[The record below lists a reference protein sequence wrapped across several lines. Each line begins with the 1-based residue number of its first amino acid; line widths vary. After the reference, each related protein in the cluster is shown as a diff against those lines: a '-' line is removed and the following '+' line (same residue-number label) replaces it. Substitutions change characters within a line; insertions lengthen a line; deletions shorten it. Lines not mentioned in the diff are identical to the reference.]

1 MFLQVDGPVLT
12 EVTFQAIWPP
22 VVLRLPRSH
31 TALTSAV
38 TLEIDSRARCTSLL
52 HREFLTLELHFQ
64 RIEDTGSAFGK
75 LSAAELI
82 AERNLTSVVASVA
95 ADDDDEEEEE
105 DGGRKRR
112 VSYVSYPCELFDLD
126 GSYQVLLRSSAGVK
140 AVAVS
145 NVMTLTFSAS
155 YHLSSWSASVFPC
168 RENATLDVL
177 YTHAPCS
184 GVDRFRLYR
193 LVREAP
199 GSAASPLERVYV
211 AEFPTDPDRTVM
223 AFNCSLFQQQ
233 EEEEGEAVGYC
244 FIYVTV
250 SRSGAVVEQKQLCLP
265 SQPGAG
271 TYVAHV
277 SRFSVC
283 FTSTCR
289 DREDSLGT
297 GDGGAQDGHLAFHD
311 SALELRC
318 ACNLCVCVCVCV
330 RVRLCVWQSTSG
342 KVQVSGE
349 TEKPVF

>member
-38 TLEIDSRARCTSLL
+38 TLEIDSRARCASLL

-64 RIEDTGSAFGK
+64 RIEDTGSTFGK
-75 LSAAELI
+75 LSSAELI
-82 AERNLTSVVASVA
+82 SERNLTSVIAVA
-95 ADDDDEEEEE
+95 ADDDDEEEEEE

-155 YHLSSWSASVFPC
+155 YHLSSWRASVFPC
-168 RENATLDVL
+168 RLNATLDVL

-199 GSAASPLERVYV
+199 GSAASPLKRVYV

-233 EEEEGEAVGYC
+233 QEEEEGEAAGYC
-244 FIYVTV
+244 FVYITV

-283 FTSTCR
+283 FHVYR
-289 DREDSLGT
+289 DRKDSLGT
-297 GDGGAQDGHLAFHD
+297 RRRAQDDYFDFHE
-311 SALELRC
+311 SALEFRC
-318 ACNLCVCVCVCV
+318 ACNFCVCACACVF
-330 RVRLCVWQSTSG
+330 
-342 KVQVSGE
+342 
-349 TEKPVF
+349 VFVL

>member
-38 TLEIDSRARCTSLL
+38 TLEIDSRARCASLL

-64 RIEDTGSAFGK
+64 RIEDTGSTFGK

-82 AERNLTSVVASVA
+82 SERNLTSVVAVA
-95 ADDDDEEEEE
+95 ADDDDDEEK

-155 YHLSSWSASVFPC
+155 YYLSSLSASVFPC
-168 RENATLDVL
+168 RLNATLDVL

-211 AEFPTDPDRTVM
+211 AEFPTDPDRTVF

-233 EEEEGEAVGYC
+233 QQEEEGEAVGYC
-244 FIYVTV
+244 FVYVTV

-283 FTSTCR
+283 FTST
-289 DREDSLGT
+289 GT
-297 GDGGAQDGHLAFHD
+297 VRILQGRGGEPRTATSTFTSQLLSFGA
-311 SALELRC
+311 RVI
-318 ACNLCVCVCVCV
+318 CVCVCV
-330 RVRLCVWQSTSG
+330 
-342 KVQVSGE
+342 
-349 TEKPVF
+349 